1 MKNHH
6 YILILLF
13 TLLNS
18 LVVFVHANDS
28 TSVRPVPKKDSTHIK
43 QKTVTKRVH
52 TDFANLEEP
61 VLKLDLVKTKDEE

>member
-1 MKNHH
+1 MKKHH

-28 TSVRPVPKKDSTHIK
+28 TSVRPVPNHIK